1 MPVRVFKASI
11 RKNPFIGAYVAL
23 HNKRALVSPVVTQS
37 FKKNLREILGIEY
50 IASSTVGLVYSV
62 NMMVAMN
69 SNGIVLPKTISE
81 EELEEISKLGIPKF
95 VVQSKLLAWGNLVVA
110 NDKGCIISEYVPNEE
125 ASKIA
130 DFLGVDWIR
139 ISVGNYRSIGPF
151 FAVSNEFGLASTLVK
166 PETLEKV
173 AEVLKIKIVPTTLN
187 GGEVLV
193 KLGALVH
200 DKAILVGKRTSGTE
214 LLNISALS

>member
-1 MPVRVFKASI
+1 LPVRIFKASI
-11 RKNPFIGAYVAL
+11 RKNPFIGAYVTL
-23 HNKRALVSPVVTQS
+23 HSKRALVSPVVTQS
-37 FKKNLREILGIEY
+37 FKKNLREVLGVEY

-62 NMMVAMN
+62 NVMVAMN
-69 SNGIVLPKTISE
+69 SNGIILPKTISE
-81 EELEEISKLGIPKF
+81 EELEEISKLGIPKL
-95 VVQSKLLAWGNLVVA
+95 VVQSKLLAWGNLVIA
-110 NDKGCIISEYVPNEE
+110 NDKGCVISDYVPNEE

-139 ISVGNYRSIGPF
+139 ISVGNYHSIGPF
-151 FAVSNEFGLASTLVK
+151 FAVSNELGLASTLVK

-173 AEVLKIKIVPTTLN
+173 ADVLKIRIVPTTLN

-200 DKAILVGKRTSGTE
+200 DNAILVGKRTSGTE

>member
-1 MPVRVFKASI
+1 LPIRVFKVSI

-37 FKKNLREILGIEY
+37 FRKNLREVLGVEY

-62 NMMVAMN
+62 NVMVAMN

-81 EELEEISKLGIPKF
+81 EELKEISKLEIPKF
-95 VVQSKLLAWGNLVVA
+95 IVQSKFLAWGNLVVA

-130 DFLGVDWIR
+130 DFLGVDWIK

-151 FAVSNEFGLASTLVK
+151 FAVSNEFGLASNLVK
-166 PETLEKV
+166 PETIEKV

-187 GGEVLV
+187 GGETLV